1 MPYFSEEA
9 VLPLPPTRGD
19 GFCTGLSL
27 SQEVMEAA
35 VLDDEDI
42 TTPPTTE

>member
-9 VLPLPPTRGD
+9 LLPLRPTPTD

-35 VLDDEDI
+35 ISDDEDI
-42 TTPPTTE
+42 TTPPPSE